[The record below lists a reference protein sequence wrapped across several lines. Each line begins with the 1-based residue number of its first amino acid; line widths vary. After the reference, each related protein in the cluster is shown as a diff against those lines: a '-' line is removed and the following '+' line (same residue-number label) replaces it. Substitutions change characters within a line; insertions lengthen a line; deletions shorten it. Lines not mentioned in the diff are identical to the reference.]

1 MENINKIDFEENK
14 PYNAPHYPFSLEGHW
29 QPWYDDK
36 RDYNTNAPSYYDY
49 LSNFNQLIK
58 SIVELLNR
66 VARRNIK
73 VEDTNCIDMTKIN
86 DWIDE
91 GNACYT
97 WHDEIILKSEVII
110 STYQKALEFDGQSYN
125 IENALE
131 CLPSGLYAPNYLP
144 LLEKLLAKIN
154 QEILDR
160 IAADE
165 ALDRKITAEKNARI
179 EADNA
184 LGVRIDNETSTRQNA
199 DTALGV
205 RIDNETSTRQNADT
219 ALGTRIDNET
229 SARQNADTALGTR
242 IDNETSAR
250 QNADTALSNRITVL
264 ESALTKILSDL
275 KGSGAWTS
283 DTDVLTGSMTVN
295 RHIAS
300 GNINL
305 FTATTDGN
313 TFIRT
318 TSGQN
323 ENDATIGARG

>member
-29 QPWYDDK
+29 QPWYDDR

-49 LSNFNQLIK
+49 LANFNHLIK

-66 VARRNIK
+66 VARRNVQ
-73 VEDTNCIDMTKIN
+73 VEDTNCIDLTKIN

-91 GNACYT
+91 GNACHT
-97 WHDEIILKSEVII
+97 WHDEIILKAEVIL
-110 STYQKALEFDGQSYN
+110 STYKKAINFDGQSYN

-144 LLEKLLAKIN
+144 FIEKLLAKIN

-165 ALDRKITAEKNARI
+165 ELDRKITAEKNARI
-179 EADNA
+179 EADKA
-184 LGVRIDNETSTRQNA
+184 LGVRIDNEISARQNA

-205 RIDNETSTRQNADT
+205 RIDNETS
-219 ALGTRIDNET
+219 
-229 SARQNADTALGTR
+229 ARQNADNALGVR
-242 IDNETSAR
+242 IDNEANAR

-264 ESALTKILSDL
+264 ESALTKVLTDL

-283 DTDVLTGSMTVN
+283 GDNVLTGAMSAN

-305 FTATTDGN
+305 FTGTTDGN

-318 TSGQN
+318 TSGSN

>member
-1 MENINKIDFEENK
+1 MENINSIDFEENK

-29 QPWYDDK
+29 QPWYDDR

-49 LSNFNQLIK
+49 LANFNHLIK

-66 VARRNIK
+66 VARRNVQ
-73 VEDTNCIDMTKIN
+73 VEDTNCIDLTKIN

-91 GNACYT
+91 GNACHT
-97 WHDEIILKSEVII
+97 WHDEIILKAEVIL

-131 CLPSGLYAPNYLP
+131 CLPSGLYAPNYIP

-165 ALDRKITAEKNARI
+165 ALDRKITAETNARI

-184 LGVRIDNETSTRQNA
+184 LGVRIDNETSERQNA

-219 ALGTRIDNET
+219 NLGV
-229 SARQNADTALGTR
+229 R

-250 QNADTALSNRITVL
+250 QNADTALSNRITIL
-264 ESALTKILSDL
+264 ESALTKILADL

-283 DTDVLTGSMTVN
+283 GDNVLTGSMSAN

-305 FTATTDGN
+305 FTGTTDGN

-318 TSGQN
+318 TSTQN

>member
-29 QPWYDDK
+29 QPWYDDR

-49 LSNFNQLIK
+49 LANFNHLIK

-66 VARRNIK
+66 VARRNVQ
-73 VEDTNCIDMTKIN
+73 VEDTNCIDLTKIN

-91 GNACYT
+91 GNSCHT
-97 WHDEIILKSEVII
+97 WHDEIILKAEVIL
-110 STYQKALEFDGQSYN
+110 STYQKAINFDGQSYN

-144 LLEKLLAKIN
+144 FLEKLLAKIN
-154 QEILDR
+154 KEILDR

-165 ALDRKITAEKNARI
+165 ELDRKITAEKNARI
-179 EADNA
+179 DADKA
-184 LGVRIDNETSTRQNA
+184 LGVRIDNETNARQNA
-199 DTALGV
+199 DTALG
-205 RIDNETSTRQNADT
+205 Q
-219 ALGTRIDNET
+219 RIDNET
-229 SARQNADTALGTR
+229 SARQNADTALGQR
-242 IDNETSAR
+242 IDNEASTR
-250 QNADTALSNRITVL
+250 QNADSALSNRITVL
-264 ESALTKILSDL
+264 ESALTKVLTDL

-283 DTDVLTGSMTVN
+283 GDNVLTGSMSAN

-305 FTATTDGN
+305 FTGTTDGN

-318 TSGQN
+318 TSGSN

>member
-1 MENINKIDFEENK
+1 MENINSIDFEENK

-29 QPWYDDK
+29 QPWYDDR

-49 LSNFNQLIK
+49 LSNFNHLIK

-66 VARRNIK
+66 VARRNVQ
-73 VEDTNCIDMTKIN
+73 VEDTNCIDLTKIN

-91 GNACYT
+91 GNACHT
-97 WHDEIILKSEVII
+97 WHDEIILKAEVIL

-125 IENALE
+125 IENAIE
-131 CLPSGLYAPNYLP
+131 CLPTGLFAPNYLP

-165 ALDRKITAEKNARI
+165 ELDRKITAEKNARI
-179 EADNA
+179 EADNS
-184 LGVRIDNETSTRQNA
+184 LGVRIDNETSARQNS

-205 RIDNETSTRQNADT
+205 RIDNETSSRQNADT
-219 ALGTRIDNET
+219 ALGQRIDNEAST
-229 SARQNADTALGTR
+229 
-242 IDNETSAR
+242 R

-264 ESALTKILSDL
+264 ETALTKVLTDL

-283 DTDVLTGSMTVN
+283 GSDVLTGAMTAN

-305 FTATTDGN
+305 FTGTTDGS

>member
-29 QPWYDDK
+29 QPWYDDR

-49 LSNFNQLIK
+49 LANFNHLIK

-66 VARRNIK
+66 VARRNVK
-73 VEDTNCIDMTKIN
+73 VQDTNCIDMTKIY

-91 GNACYT
+91 GDNCHT
-97 WHDEIILKSEVII
+97 WHDEIILKAEVIL
-110 STYQKALEFDGQSYN
+110 STYQKAVEFDGQNYN
-125 IENALE
+125 IANALE

-144 LLEKLLAKIN
+144 FLEKLLAKIN

-160 IAADE
+160 IAADAE
-165 ALDRKITAEKNARI
+165 LDRKITAEKNARI

-184 LGVRIDNETSTRQNA
+184 LGVRIDNETSARQNA
-199 DTALGV
+199 DNALGV

-219 ALGTRIDNET
+219 ALGQRIDNEAST
-229 SARQNADTALGTR
+229 RQNAD
-242 IDNETSAR
+242 S
-250 QNADTALSNRITVL
+250 ALSNRITVL
-264 ESALTKILSDL
+264 ESALTKVLTDL

-283 DTDVLTGSMTVN
+283 GDNVLAGSMSAN

-305 FTATTDGN
+305 FTGTTDGN

>member
-29 QPWYDDK
+29 QPWYDDR

-49 LSNFNQLIK
+49 LSNFNHLIK
-58 SIVELLNR
+58 SIVDLLNR
-66 VARRNIK
+66 VARRNVK

-91 GNACYT
+91 GDHCHT
-97 WHDEIILKSEVII
+97 WHDEIILKAEVIL

-125 IENALE
+125 IVNAIE
-131 CLPSGLYAPNYLP
+131 CLPSGLFAPNYLP

-154 QEILDR
+154 KEILDR

-165 ALDRKITAEKNARI
+165 ALDRKITAETNARI

-184 LGVRIDNETSTRQNA
+184 LGQ
-199 DTALGV
+199 
-205 RIDNETSTRQNADT
+205 
-219 ALGTRIDNET
+219 RIDNET
-229 SARQNADTALGTR
+229 SARTNA
-242 IDNETSAR
+242 N
-250 QNADTALSNRITVL
+250 TALSNRITVL
-264 ESALTKILSDL
+264 ENALTKVLNDL
-275 KGSGAWTS
+275 KGSGAWIS
-283 DTDVLTGSMTVN
+283 GDNVLTGNMTAN
-295 RHIAS
+295 RHIAT
-300 GNINL
+300 GNVNL
-305 FTATTDGN
+305 FTGKTDGN

-318 TSGQN
+318 TSGAN

>member
-29 QPWYDDK
+29 QPWYDDR

-49 LSNFNQLIK
+49 LANFNHLIK

-66 VARRNIK
+66 VARRNVQ
-73 VEDTNCIDMTKIN
+73 VEDTNCIDLTKIN

-91 GNACYT
+91 GNSCHT
-97 WHDEIILKSEVII
+97 WHDEIILKAEVIL
-110 STYQKALEFDGQSYN
+110 SNYQKAIQFDGQSYN
-125 IENALE
+125 IQNALE
-131 CLPSGLYAPNYLP
+131 CLPSGLYAPNYIP
-144 LLEKLLAKIN
+144 FLEKLLAKIN

-160 IAADE
+160 IAADAE
-165 ALDRKITAEKNARI
+165 LDRKITAEKNARI

-184 LGVRIDNETSTRQNA
+184 LGVRIDNETSARKNADTALGQRIDNETSSRQNA
-199 DTALGV
+199 DTALGQ
-205 RIDNETSTRQNADT
+205 RIDNEAST
-219 ALGTRIDNET
+219 
-229 SARQNADTALGTR
+229 
-242 IDNETSAR
+242 R

-264 ESALTKILSDL
+264 ESALTKVLTDL

-283 DTDVLTGSMTVN
+283 GDNVLTGAMSAN

-305 FTATTDGN
+305 FTGTTDGN

-318 TSGQN
+318 TSGSN

>member
-1 MENINKIDFEENK
+1 MENNNSINFEENK
-14 PYNAPHYPFSLEGHW
+14 PYNAPHYPFSLVGHW
-29 QPWYDDK
+29 HPWYDDR

-49 LSNFNQLIK
+49 LANFNHLIK

-66 VARRNIK
+66 VARRNVK

-91 GNACYT
+91 GDNCHT
-97 WHDEIILKSEVII
+97 WHDEIILKAEVIL
-110 STYQKALEFDGQSYN
+110 STYQKALQFDGQSYN
-125 IENALE
+125 IENAIE
-131 CLPSGLYAPNYLP
+131 CLPTGLFAPNYLP

-165 ALDRKITAEKNARI
+165 ALDRKITAETKARI
-179 EADNA
+179 EAD
-184 LGVRIDNETSTRQNA
+184 
-199 DTALGV
+199 TALG
-205 RIDNETSTRQNADT
+205 Q
-219 ALGTRIDNET
+219 RIDNET
-229 SARQNADTALGTR
+229 SARQNADTALGQR

-250 QNADTALSNRITVL
+250 QNADTALGQRIDNETSERTNADTALSNRITVL
-264 ESALTKILSDL
+264 ENALTKVLTDL

-283 DTDVLTGSMTVN
+283 GDNVLTGNMTPN

-305 FTATTDGN
+305 FTGTTDGN

-318 TSGQN
+318 TSGAN

>member
-29 QPWYDDK
+29 QPWYDDR

-49 LSNFNQLIK
+49 LANFNHLIK

-66 VARRNIK
+66 VARRNVQ
-73 VEDTNCIDMTKIN
+73 VEDTNCIDLTKIN

-91 GNACYT
+91 GNSCHT
-97 WHDEIILKSEVII
+97 WHDEIILKAEVIL
-110 STYQKALEFDGQSYN
+110 STYQKAINFDGQSYN

-144 LLEKLLAKIN
+144 FLEKLLAKIN
-154 QEILDR
+154 KEILDR

-165 ALDRKITAEKNARI
+165 ELDRKITAEKNARI
-179 EADNA
+179 DADKA
-184 LGVRIDNETSTRQNA
+184 LGVRIDNETNARQNA
-199 DTALGV
+199 DTALG
-205 RIDNETSTRQNADT
+205 Q
-219 ALGTRIDNET
+219 RIDNET
-229 SARQNADTALGTR
+229 SARQNADTALGQR
-242 IDNETSAR
+242 IDNEASTR
-250 QNADTALSNRITVL
+250 QNADSALSNRITVL
-264 ESALTKILSDL
+264 ESALTKVLTDL

-283 DTDVLTGSMTVN
+283 GDNVLTGAMSAN

-305 FTATTDGN
+305 FTGTTDGN

-318 TSGQN
+318 TSGSN

>member
-1 MENINKIDFEENK
+1 MENNNSINFEENK
-14 PYNAPHYPFSLEGHW
+14 PYFAPHYPFSLEGHW
-29 QPWYDDK
+29 QPWYDDR

-49 LSNFNQLIK
+49 LSNFNKLIK

-66 VARRNIK
+66 VARRNVQ
-73 VEDTNCIDMTKIN
+73 VEDTNCIDLTKIN

-91 GNACYT
+91 GNACHT
-97 WHDEIILKSEVII
+97 WHDEIILKAEVIL
-110 STYQKALEFDGQSYN
+110 STIQKAVEFDGQSYN
-125 IENALE
+125 IENAIE
-131 CLPSGLYAPNYLP
+131 CLPTGLFAPNYLP
-144 LLEKLLAKIN
+144 FLEKLLAKIN

-165 ALDRKITAEKNARI
+165 ELDRKITAERNARI

-184 LGVRIDNETSTRQNA
+184 LGVRIDNETSARQNA

-205 RIDNETSTRQNADT
+205 RINNETS
-219 ALGTRIDNET
+219 
-229 SARQNADTALGTR
+229 SRQNADTALGTR

-264 ESALTKILSDL
+264 ENALTKVLTDL

-283 DTDVLTGSMTVN
+283 GNNVLTGSMTAN

-305 FTATTDGN
+305 FTGTTDGN

>member
-29 QPWYDDK
+29 QPWYDDR

-49 LSNFNQLIK
+49 LANFNHLIK

-66 VARRNIK
+66 VARRNVQ
-73 VEDTNCIDMTKIN
+73 VEDTNCIDLTKIN

-91 GNACYT
+91 GNACHT
-97 WHDEIILKSEVII
+97 WHDEIILKAEVIL
-110 STYQKALEFDGQSYN
+110 STYKKAINFDGQSYN

-144 LLEKLLAKIN
+144 FLEKLLAKIN

-165 ALDRKITAEKNARI
+165 ELDRKITAEKNARI
-179 EADNA
+179 EADKA
-184 LGVRIDNETSTRQNA
+184 LGVRIDNETSARQNA

-205 RIDNETSTRQNADT
+205 RIDNETS
-219 ALGTRIDNET
+219 
-229 SARQNADTALGTR
+229 ARQNADNALGVR
-242 IDNETSAR
+242 IDNEANAR

-264 ESALTKILSDL
+264 ESALTKVLTDL

-283 DTDVLTGSMTVN
+283 GDNVLTGAMSAN

-305 FTATTDGN
+305 FTGTTDGN

-318 TSGQN
+318 TSGSN

>member
-29 QPWYDDK
+29 QPWYDDR

-49 LSNFNQLIK
+49 LANFNHLIK

-66 VARRNIK
+66 VARRNVQ
-73 VEDTNCIDMTKIN
+73 VEDTNCIDLTKIN

-91 GNACYT
+91 GNSCHT
-97 WHDEIILKSEVII
+97 WHDEIILKAEVIL
-110 STYQKALEFDGQSYN
+110 STYQKAINFDGKSYN

-131 CLPSGLYAPNYLP
+131 CLPSGLYSPNYLP
-144 LLEKLLAKIN
+144 FLEKLLAKIN

-165 ALDRKITAEKNARI
+165 ELDRKITAEKNARI
-179 EADNA
+179 DADKA
-184 LGVRIDNETSTRQNA
+184 LGVRIDNETNARQNA

-205 RIDNETSTRQNADT
+205 RIDNETSARQNADN
-219 ALGTRIDNET
+219 ALGVRIDNET
-229 SARQNADTALGTR
+229 N
-242 IDNETSAR
+242 AR

-264 ESALTKILSDL
+264 ESALTKVLTDL

-283 DTDVLTGSMTVN
+283 GDNVLTGAMSAN

-305 FTATTDGN
+305 FTGTTDGN

-318 TSGQN
+318 TSGSN

>member
-14 PYNAPHYPFSLEGHW
+14 PYFAPHYPFSLEGHW
-29 QPWYDDK
+29 QPWFDDR

-66 VARRNIK
+66 VARRNVK
-73 VEDTNCIDMTKIN
+73 VEDTNCIDMTKIY

-91 GNACYT
+91 GDTCHS
-97 WHDEIILKSEVII
+97 WHDEIILKAEVIL

-125 IENALE
+125 IENAIK
-131 CLPSGLYAPNYLP
+131 CLPSGLFAPNYLP
-144 LLEKLLAKIN
+144 LLDKLLAKIN

-165 ALDRKITAEKNARI
+165 ELDRKITAERNARI

-184 LGVRIDNETSTRQNA
+184 LGVRIDNETTARQNA

-205 RIDNETSTRQNADT
+205 RIDNETSSRQNADT

-229 SARQNADTALGTR
+229 TAR
-242 IDNETSAR
+242 E
-250 QNADTALSNRITVL
+250 NADTALSNRITVL
-264 ESALTKILSDL
+264 ETALTKVLTDL

-283 DTDVLTGSMTVN
+283 GSDVLAGSMTAN

-305 FTATTDGN
+305 FTGTTDGS

-318 TSGQN
+318 TSGSN

>member
-29 QPWYDDK
+29 QPWYDDR

-49 LSNFNQLIK
+49 LANFNKLIK

-66 VARRNIK
+66 VARRNVQ
-73 VEDTNCIDMTKIN
+73 VEDTNCIDLTKIN

-91 GNACYT
+91 GNACHT
-97 WHDEIILKSEVII
+97 WHDEIILKAEVIL
-110 STYQKALEFDGQSYN
+110 STYQKAVEFDGQNYN

-144 LLEKLLAKIN
+144 FLEKLLAKIN

-165 ALDRKITAEKNARI
+165 ALDRKITAETKARI

-184 LGVRIDNETSTRQNA
+184 LGVRIDNETTARQNA

-229 SARQNADTALGTR
+229 T
-242 IDNETSAR
+242 AR

-264 ESALTKILSDL
+264 ETALTKVLTDL

-283 DTDVLTGSMTVN
+283 GDNVLSGSMTAN

-305 FTATTDGN
+305 FTGTTDGN

>member
-1 MENINKIDFEENK
+1 MENINKIYFEENK

-29 QPWYDDK
+29 QPWYDDR

-49 LSNFNQLIK
+49 LANFNHLIK

-66 VARRNIK
+66 VARRNVQ
-73 VEDTNCIDMTKIN
+73 VEDTNCIDLTKIN

-91 GNACYT
+91 GNACHT
-97 WHDEIILKSEVII
+97 WHDEIILKAEVIL
-110 STYQKALEFDGQSYN
+110 STYQKAINFDGQSYN

-144 LLEKLLAKIN
+144 FLEKLLAKIN
-154 QEILDR
+154 KEILDR
-160 IAADE
+160 ITADE
-165 ALDRKITAEKNARI
+165 ELDRKITAEKNARI
-179 EADNA
+179 DADKA
-184 LGVRIDNETSTRQNA
+184 LGVRIDNETNARQNA
-199 DTALGV
+199 DTALG
-205 RIDNETSTRQNADT
+205 Q
-219 ALGTRIDNET
+219 RIDNET
-229 SARQNADTALGTR
+229 SARQNADTALGQR
-242 IDNETSAR
+242 IDNEASTR
-250 QNADTALSNRITVL
+250 QNADSALSNRITVL
-264 ESALTKILSDL
+264 ESALTKVLTDL

-283 DTDVLTGSMTVN
+283 GDNVLTGAMSAN

-305 FTATTDGN
+305 FTGTTDGN

-318 TSGQN
+318 TSGSN

>member
-1 MENINKIDFEENK
+1 MENINSIDFEENK

-29 QPWYDDK
+29 QPWYDDR

-49 LSNFNQLIK
+49 LANFNHLIK

-66 VARRNIK
+66 VARRNVQ
-73 VEDTNCIDMTKIN
+73 VEDTNCIDLTKIN

-91 GNACYT
+91 GDHCHT
-97 WHDEIILKSEVII
+97 WHDEIILKAEVILA
-110 STYQKALEFDGQSYN
+110 TYQKAIEFDGQSYN
-125 IENALE
+125 IKNALE

-144 LLEKLLAKIN
+144 FLEKLLAKIN

-165 ALDRKITAEKNARI
+165 ALDRKITAETNARI
-179 EADNA
+179 QADNA
-184 LGVRIDNETSTRQNA
+184 LGVRIDNETTARQNA
-199 DTALGV
+199 DTSLG
-205 RIDNETSTRQNADT
+205 Q
-219 ALGTRIDNET
+219 RIDNET
-229 SARQNADTALGTR
+229 SARQNADTALGQR
-242 IDNETSAR
+242 IDNEASAR
-250 QNADTALSNRITVL
+250 QNADTTLSNRITVL
-264 ESALTKILSDL
+264 ETALTKVLTDL

-283 DTDVLTGSMTVN
+283 GDDVLAGSMTAN

-300 GNINL
+300 GNVNL
-305 FTATTDGN
+305 FTGTTDGD

>member
-1 MENINKIDFEENK
+1 MENINKIDFEDNK
-14 PYNAPHYPFSLEGHW
+14 PYFAPHYPFSLEGHW
-29 QPWYDDK
+29 QPWFDDR

-49 LSNFNQLIK
+49 LSNFNNLIK

-66 VARRNIK
+66 VARRNVK
-73 VEDTNCIDMTKIN
+73 VEDTNCIDMTKIY

-91 GNACYT
+91 GDACHS
-97 WHDEIILKSEVII
+97 WHDEIILKAEVIL
-110 STYQKALEFDGQSYN
+110 STYQKAIEFDGQSYN
-125 IENALE
+125 IENAIE
-131 CLPSGLYAPNYLP
+131 CLPSGLFAPNYLP
-144 LLEKLLAKIN
+144 LLDKLLAKIN

-165 ALDRKITAEKNARI
+165 ELDRKITAEKNARI

-184 LGVRIDNETSTRQNA
+184 LGVRIDNETSARQNA

-205 RIDNETSTRQNADT
+205 RIDNETSSRQNADT
-219 ALGTRIDNET
+219 ALGVRIDNET
-229 SARQNADTALGTR
+229 TAR
-242 IDNETSAR
+242 E
-250 QNADTALSNRITVL
+250 NADTALSNRITVL
-264 ESALTKILSDL
+264 ETALTKVLTDL

-283 DTDVLTGSMTVN
+283 GTDVLAGSMTAN

-305 FTATTDGN
+305 FTGTTDGT

-318 TSGQN
+318 TSGSN

>member
-1 MENINKIDFEENK
+1 MTENINQLDPNNYPI
-14 PYNAPHYPFSLEGHW
+14 PAPHTPFTLEGHW
-29 QPWYDDK
+29 QPWYDDR
-36 RDYNTNAPSYYDY
+36 RDYNTNAPSYFDY
-49 LSNFNQLIK
+49 LSNFNALIK
-58 SIVELLNR
+58 AIVELLNR

-73 VEDTNCIDMTKIN
+73 VEDTPCIDLTKIN

-91 GNACYT
+91 GNACHT
-97 WHDEIILKSEVII
+97 WHDDIILKAEVIL

-125 IENALE
+125 IENAIE
-131 CLPSGLYAPNYLP
+131 CLPSGLFTPNYLP
-144 LLEKLLAKIN
+144 LLEKILAKIN

-165 ALDRKITAEKNARI
+165 ELDRKITAEKNARI

-184 LGVRIDNETSTRQNA
+184 LGVRIDNETTARQNA
-199 DTALGV
+199 DIALGV
-205 RIDNETSTRQNADT
+205 RIDNET
-219 ALGTRIDNET
+219 G
-229 SARQNADTALGTR
+229 ARQNADTALGTR
-242 IDNETSAR
+242 IDNETTAR
-250 QNADTALSNRITVL
+250 ENADTALSNRITAL
-264 ESALTKILSDL
+264 ETALTKVLTDL

-283 DTDVLTGSMTVN
+283 GDNVLAGSMTAN

-305 FTATTDGN
+305 FTGTTDGN

-318 TSGQN
+318 TSGAN

>member
-14 PYNAPHYPFSLEGHW
+14 PYFAPHYPFSLEGHW
-29 QPWYDDK
+29 QPWYDDR

-66 VARRNIK
+66 VARRNVK
-73 VEDTNCIDMTKIN
+73 VEDTNCIDMTKIY

-91 GNACYT
+91 GDTCHS
-97 WHDEIILKSEVII
+97 WHDEIILKAEVIL

-125 IENALE
+125 IENAIE
-131 CLPSGLYAPNYLP
+131 CLPSGLFAPNYLP
-144 LLEKLLAKIN
+144 LLDKLLAKIN

-165 ALDRKITAEKNARI
+165 ELDRKINAEKNARI

-184 LGVRIDNETSTRQNA
+184 LGVRIDNETTARQNA

-205 RIDNETSTRQNADT
+205 RIDNETSSRQNADT

-229 SARQNADTALGTR
+229 TAR
-242 IDNETSAR
+242 E
-250 QNADTALSNRITVL
+250 NADTALSNRITVL
-264 ESALTKILSDL
+264 ETALTKVLTDL

-283 DTDVLTGSMTVN
+283 GSDVLAGSMSAN

-305 FTATTDGN
+305 FTGTTDGS

-318 TSGQN
+318 TSGSN

>member
-29 QPWYDDK
+29 QPWYDDR

-49 LSNFNQLIK
+49 LANFNHLIK

-66 VARRNIK
+66 VARRNVQ
-73 VEDTNCIDMTKIN
+73 VEDTNCIDLTKIN

-91 GNACYT
+91 GNACHT
-97 WHDEIILKSEVII
+97 WHDEIILKAEVIL
-110 STYQKALEFDGQSYN
+110 STYKKATNFDGQSYN

-144 LLEKLLAKIN
+144 FLEKLLAKIN

-165 ALDRKITAEKNARI
+165 ELDRKITAEKNARI
-179 EADNA
+179 EADKA
-184 LGVRIDNETSTRQNA
+184 LGVRIDNETSARQNA

-205 RIDNETSTRQNADT
+205 RIDNETS
-219 ALGTRIDNET
+219 
-229 SARQNADTALGTR
+229 ARQNADNALGVR
-242 IDNETSAR
+242 IDNEANAR

-264 ESALTKILSDL
+264 ESALTKVLTDL

-283 DTDVLTGSMTVN
+283 GDNVLTGAMSAN

-305 FTATTDGN
+305 FTGTTDGN

-318 TSGQN
+318 TSGSN

>member
-29 QPWYDDK
+29 QPWYDDR

-49 LSNFNQLIK
+49 LANFNQLIK

-66 VARRNIK
+66 VARRNIQ
-73 VEDTNCIDMTKIN
+73 VEDTNCIDLTKIN

-91 GNACYT
+91 GNACHT
-97 WHDEIILKSEVII
+97 WHDEIILKAEVIL
-110 STYQKALEFDGQSYN
+110 STYQKAVEFDGKSYN

-131 CLPSGLYAPNYLP
+131 CLPGGLYSPNYLP
-144 LLEKLLAKIN
+144 FLEKLLAKIN

-165 ALDRKITAEKNARI
+165 ELDRKITAEKNARI
-179 EADNA
+179 EADKALGIRIDNETNARQNADTA

-205 RIDNETSTRQNADT
+205 RIDNETSQ
-219 ALGTRIDNET
+219 
-229 SARQNADTALGTR
+229 
-242 IDNETSAR
+242 R
-250 QNADTALSNRITVL
+250 QNADTALSNRIAVL
-264 ESALTKILSDL
+264 ESALTKVLTDL

-283 DTDVLTGSMTVN
+283 GDNVLAGSMSAN

-305 FTATTDGN
+305 FTGTTDGN

-318 TSGQN
+318 TSGSN